1 MRVDREFKHEFDQE
15 YANASYAGRKIG
27 FKIGLWVIILAVV
40 LAVGGFGYR
49 YISTNADRV
58 IFKESVAY
66 NEGKLD
72 DLAKYRLEMSQT
84 DDPVERAA
92 IQEYVVSVYANYD
105 ESKIENSDL
114 REFLED
120 CRNGEYNVD

>member
-1 MRVDREFKHEFDQE
+1 MRVDREFKQEFDQE

-49 YISTNADRV
+49 YFSTNADRV

>member
-1 MRVDREFKHEFDQE
+1 MKVDREFKQEFDQE
-15 YANASYAGRKIG
+15 YANASYASRKIG
-27 FKIGLWVIILAVV
+27 FKIGFWAIILAVIFTI
-40 LAVGGFGYR
+40 GEFGYR
-49 YISTNADRV
+49 YISTNVDRA
-58 IFKESVAY
+58 IFKESVIY

-114 REFLED
+114 REFLKD
-120 CRNGEYNVD
+120 CRNGEYNVN